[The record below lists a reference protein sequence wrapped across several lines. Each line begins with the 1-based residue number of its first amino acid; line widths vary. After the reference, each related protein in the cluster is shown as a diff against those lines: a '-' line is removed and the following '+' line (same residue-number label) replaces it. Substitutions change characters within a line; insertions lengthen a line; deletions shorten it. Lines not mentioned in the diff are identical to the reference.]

1 MERKRTL
8 DLSLSPLGAEPK
20 RRRTDQ
26 YQSRGSMS
34 SLPTDIKSEVAR
46 FLGAKEQA
54 RFSEIAPGYRSVHGS
69 SDLAILE
76 DAIRNS
82 NISSPPSPYVMDMLN
97 NPMYRNWVK
106 PVATALV
113 TNPPPGDVWEDITGI
128 EAILGHAKLTDAVKS
143 DEKLAQV
150 VLLNVLAGDFW
161 MDASEEMFQF
171 LASLLTPQT
180 LKALADASP
189 HETGFIEGLVNRLS
203 REQLESQELVAAVFK
218 QFTRGHG
225 PYRTIDPEVARRLV
239 LAVLAVKPEVWHSV
253 VRNHIQE
260 LFPWFD
266 ERRMRQHEQE
276 RLAKLIVDTIPTN
289 DPSLAVPVL
298 ETLFEMESKV
308 ELNGNELFR
317 ALATVA
323 APLVRLL
330 RTN

>member
-20 RRRTDQ
+20 RRRTNQ
-26 YQSRGSMS
+26 YQSSGTMS

-46 FLGAKEQA
+46 FLGAREQA
-54 RFSEIAPGYRSVHGS
+54 RFSEIAPGFRSVHGS

-82 NISSPPSPYVMDMLN
+82 NVSSPPSPYVMDMLN

-113 TNPPPGDVWEDITGI
+113 TNPPPVDVWEDIAGL
-128 EAILGHAKLTDAVKS
+128 EAILGHAGLMDAVRS

-150 VLLNVLAGDFW
+150 VLLNVLAGEFW
-161 MDASEEMFQF
+161 TDASEEMTQF
-171 LASLLTPQT
+171 LATLLTPQT
-180 LKALADASP
+180 LKAVADASP
-189 HETGFIEGLVNRLS
+189 NDDFIVRWLANHLS

-225 PYRTIDPEVARRLV
+225 PYRTIDPAVAHRLV
-239 LAVLAVKPEVWHSV
+239 LSVRPEVWRSV
-253 VRNHIQE
+253 VRSHIQE

-276 RLAKLIVDTIPTN
+276 RLAKLIVDVIPTN
-289 DPSLAVPVL
+289 DASLAVPVL
-298 ETLFEMESKV
+298 ETLFEMETRA
-308 ELNGNELFR
+308 ELHGNELYR
-317 ALATVA
+317 ALAMVA
-323 APLVRLL
+323 APLLRLL